1 MLSRGWSSKRSFWGR
16 ARWHGCSAERL
27 QSDVYLGIGHC
38 PMVLSIKLL
47 VSYYSIMPYH
57 NPPSKIKITRKGRE
71 QMEETKRNQPFSSPF
86 HQIPLPTY
94 PYMISKPSLPRHYT
108 VSPLQILLIG
118 DKARSGAYARV
129 LQCRMGSRGGRKGT
143 RPWLFGGEATSEELI
158 LCPIYV
164 QGEREQAD
172 SKKKGRGKMHKP

>member
-1 MLSRGWSSKRSFWGR
+1 
-16 ARWHGCSAERL
+16 
-27 QSDVYLGIGHC
+27 
-38 PMVLSIKLL
+38 
-47 VSYYSIMPYH
+47 
-57 NPPSKIKITRKGRE
+57 
-71 QMEETKRNQPFSSPF
+71 MEETKKNQRFSAPF
-86 HQIPLPTY
+86 HQIPLPTN
-94 PYMISKPSLPRHYT
+94 PNMISTPSLPRHNT

-129 LQCRMGSRGGRKGT
+129 LQCRMGSRGGRRGT